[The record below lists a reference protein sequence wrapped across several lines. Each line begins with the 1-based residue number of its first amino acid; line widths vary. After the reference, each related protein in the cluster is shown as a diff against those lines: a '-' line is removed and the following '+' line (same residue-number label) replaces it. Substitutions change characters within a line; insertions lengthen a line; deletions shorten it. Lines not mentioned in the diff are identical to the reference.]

1 MHCIS
6 HALKRKE
13 KKPLMFKQTLWS
25 RFTCLACQ
33 HFSFHAKKT
42 LDQKRPFSLALRV
55 VSLFSY
61 LPSDITHP
69 CKKIYGDARYG
80 SHNIRSPAAHTFRLQ
95 SVLRVLS
102 STDLPLRTNIAA
114 VC

>member
-1 MHCIS
+1 MVTFHLLS
-6 HALKRKE
+6 LS
-13 KKPLMFKQTLWS
+13 TLQFS
-25 RFTCLACQ
+25 RQ
-33 HFSFHAKKT
+33 KT

-61 LPSDITHP
+61 LPSDMTHP

>member
-1 MHCIS
+1 MVTFHLLS
-6 HALKRKE
+6 LS
-13 KKPLMFKQTLWS
+13 TLQFS
-25 RFTCLACQ
+25 RQ
-33 HFSFHAKKT
+33 KT